1 MNITDLQYIKSLC
14 DEYGYPEGSF
24 EALEAAYNAVRSN
37 EISKSVFEDIRA
49 GYEASAPD
57 EYDFTSMLER
67 VDALEEKVGVS
78 KYTLHLLNYL
88 LLTPKMREH
97 YVERGIDLQIFKDS
111 MDDFRLKLVECI
123 RLHGIVGTHAPS
135 WHKYFLKIELFALG
149 RLQFH
154 VIKSTKKGNA
164 CGVSIE
170 EGTPVLNTH
179 IPSSGPLKIEDC
191 LDSFARAEK
200 FFKGTFPEGEP
211 TIIMCDS
218 WLLFPE
224 HKVMLPETSGIR
236 RFAEMFTI
244 IHARYAAPHQRPWVI
259 FYGDKDLPAD
269 QLPEK
274 TTLERVYKER
284 YVKGMPSGSACG
296 VIIFKDG
303 KILNT
308 ERDKML

>member
-1 MNITDLQYIKSLC
+1 MNTDIQYIRSLC
-14 DEYGYPEGSF
+14 EEYGYPDGSF
-24 EALEAAYNAVRSN
+24 EALEEAYGKAFGNGEA
-37 EISKSVFEDIRA
+37 KKVFEDIRK

-67 VDALEEKVGVS
+67 VDALEEKTGVS

-97 YVERGIDLQIFKDS
+97 YVERGIDLQIFRDS

-123 RLHGIVGTHAPS
+123 RLHGIFGTHAPS
-135 WHKYFLKIELFALG
+135 WHKYFLKMELFALG

-154 VIKSTKKGNA
+154 ARKAWKTGNV
-164 CGVSIE
+164 CGVEITE
-170 EGTPVLNTH
+170 NTTVLNTH
-179 IPSSGPLKIEDC
+179 IPSSGPLKVEDC
-191 LDSFARAEK
+191 IDSFRRAEK
-200 FFKGTFPEGEP
+200 FFKNEFPSGTP
-211 TIIMCDS
+211 TVIMCDS

-224 HKVMLPETSGIR
+224 HKVMLPESSGIR
-236 RFAEMFTI
+236 RFAEMFTV
-244 IHARYAAPHQRPWVI
+244 IHARYSAPKQRPWMI

-269 QLPEK
+269 ELPEK

-296 VIIFKDG
+296 VIIIKDG
-303 KILNT
+303 QILNT

>member
-1 MNITDLQYIKSLC
+1 MNTDITYIKSLC
-14 DEYGYPEGSF
+14 DEYSYPEGSF
-24 EALEAAYNAVRSN
+24 EALEAAYNTVCAN
-37 EISKSVFEDIRA
+37 DEAKHVFDDIRE
-49 GYEASAPD
+49 GYSASAPD
-57 EYDFTSMLER
+57 QYDFPAMLER
-67 VDALEEKVGVS
+67 VDALEERTGIS

-97 YVERGIDLQIFKDS
+97 YVERGIDLQIFRDS

-135 WHKYFLKIELFALG
+135 WHKYFLKMELFALG

-154 VIKSTKKGNA
+154 VIKSTKKSTV
-164 CGVSIE
+164 CGVEIDENTS
-170 EGTPVLNTH
+170 VLNTH

-200 FFKGTFPEGEP
+200 FFKDTFGDGNP
-211 TIIMCDS
+211 TIIYCDS

-224 HKVMLPETSGIR
+224 HKVMLPEASGIR
-236 RFAEMFTI
+236 RFAELFTI
-244 IHARYAAPHQRPWVI
+244 IHARYAVPKQRPWVI

-274 TTLERVYKER
+274 TSLERAYKER
-284 YVKGMPSGSACG
+284 YVKGLPSGSACG
-296 VIIFKDG
+296 IIIFKDG

-308 ERDKML
+308 EKDKML